1 MPTKTIIN
9 KLTENKR
16 DIFITLGYFV
26 IFRSV
31 IGFSILAIAYF
42 AGVEIKEVRDI
53 EVFGV
58 KIYLILL
65 PLIIFSVGRRLYKIR
80 RWWISK

>member
-1 MPTKTIIN
+1 MPTKPIIN
-9 KLTENKR
+9 NLTENKR

-65 PLIIFSVGRRLYKIR
+65 PLIIFSVGRRFYKIR

>member
-42 AGVEIKEVRDI
+42 AGVEIKEVMDI

-65 PLIIFSVGRRLYKIR
+65 PLIIFSVGRRFYKIR

>member
-65 PLIIFSVGRRLYKIR
+65 PLNHPN
-80 RWWISK
+80 

>member
-65 PLIIFSVGRRLYKIR
+65 PLIIFSVGSRLYKIR

>member
-58 KIYLILL
+58 RIYLLLL
-65 PLIIFSVGRRLYKIR
+65 PLIIFSVGRRFYKIR

>member
-65 PLIIFSVGRRLYKIR
+65 PLIIFSVGRRFYKIR
-80 RWWISK
+80 SWWISK

>member
-16 DIFITLGYFV
+16 DIAITLGYFV

-65 PLIIFSVGRRLYKIR
+65 PLIIFSVGRRFYKIR

>member
-31 IGFSILAIAYF
+31 ICFSILAIAYF

-65 PLIIFSVGRRLYKIR
+65 PLIIFSVGRRFYKIR